1 MPWCT
6 AATTDYTDNTEELL
20 ASRLHHVRRD
30 TDCLLRWGRVVI
42 RRLLVLTAKLPQVL
56 EKADA
61 LIFRQVSIEL
71 ALLALM
77 IVALVV
83 SLVVLRRRPVEAVAD
98 RG

>member
-1 MPWCT
+1 
-6 AATTDYTDNTEELL
+6 
-20 ASRLHHVRRD
+20 
-30 TDCLLRWGRVVI
+30 VVI